1 MVLKV
6 SIHICSLCFLNCGS
20 SLNIFSIIETSMSA
34 NLCPGRLKCS
44 PVALCLSALVMYPLC
59 SEILSTKL
67 LCVSPIY
74 CILHFLH
81 CIQYTIFFV
90 WQLTCC
96 SISAVKTEAVAL
108 TFFPFLIY
116 GHIGH
121 PLPKLLYG

>member
-1 MVLKV
+1 MKSMTTLVVFLKKELQLAVQDFLFSPLYLVLKV

-81 CIQYTIFFV
+81 CIQYTIFFC
-90 WQLTCC
+90 LA
-96 SISAVKTEAVAL
+96 ID
-108 TFFPFLIY
+108 
-116 GHIGH
+116 
-121 PLPKLLYG
+121 LL